1 METDTKVSMAPVPA
15 SKIKTE
21 LSLTTAGVVL
31 PATMAEVTTL
41 AQYMCKAG
49 TAIPRAMRD
58 NPGECMAVIMDA
70 VAWQMN
76 PFAVAR
82 QRYVVE
88 SKDGNQTG
96 AYMSQLITAVIL
108 KWAPIVEKVMSPI
121 FEGDGP
127 DRRCIIRAHHAESG
141 ELMEYISP
149 PVGPRLGSDVKAPGP
164 NYVGIWPKNSPL
176 WNTDQ
181 DQQHWYY
188 SIRAWARRFCP
199 GILLGAYDMEEVQA
213 MRDITPKA
221 PVTENALDDG
231 DDAPAHVHEG
241 EVIKPKRKPSPIWE
255 TMIDDREEKFDNT
268 AEHTSFNPP
277 IPDDV
282 DDDGITRAGEVREED
297 IDRGPPDAEG
307 QSGLG
312 LDEPDANQIKVNLMK
327 GIATCRSKRDLEAWL
342 DDNSKAYAKDMDL
355 RRAYDNRMVEIET
368 PDDGGIGKL

>member
-1 METDTKVSMAPVPA
+1 METDTKVAGTMSPVPA

-108 KWAPIVEKVMSPI
+108 KWAPIVEKVMSPV
-121 FEGDGP
+121 FEGEGP

-149 PVGPRLGSDVKAPGP
+149 PVGPRLGSDVKTPGP

-213 MRDITPKA
+213 MRDITPRT

-231 DDAPAHVHEG
+231 DGAPAHIHDG
-241 EVIKPKRKPSPIWE
+241 EVIEPERKTAGVGTMQHEEFDLDRVKPE
-255 TMIDDREEKFDNT
+255 
-268 AEHTSFNPP
+268 P

-282 DDDGITRAGEVREED
+282 EDDGITRAGEAREED

-342 DDNSKAYAKDMDL
+342 DDNAKSYAKDMDL
-355 RRAYDNRMVEIET
+355 RRAYDNRMVEIES
-368 PDDGGIGKL
+368 PDDDGGIGKL